1 MYTNHFIN
9 RIEDWPYLDK
19 EIVGAA
25 INNNEKAVRRFFPSN
40 MNKRGHILFSVR
52 KLIKTDKLYNYL
64 ISPT

>member
-25 INNNEKAVRRFFPSN
+25 INKNEKTVRKFFPSN

-52 KLIKTDKLYNYL
+52 KLINRQTL
-64 ISPT
+64 